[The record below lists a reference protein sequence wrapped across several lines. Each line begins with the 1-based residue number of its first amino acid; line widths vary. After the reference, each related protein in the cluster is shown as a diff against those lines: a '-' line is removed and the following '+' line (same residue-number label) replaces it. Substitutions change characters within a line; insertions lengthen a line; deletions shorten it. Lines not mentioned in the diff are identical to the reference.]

1 MANERFEV
9 GVITKPHG
17 IRGGLEAHLFDPESE
32 ALAEGRTI
40 TLVLKN
46 GPRAGA
52 IVDDFRIVES
62 ASVPGSPGRVRL
74 TLEGI
79 DDRNAAERLRGCGIE
94 VARADLPALDEDE
107 FYVADTIGKF
117 VHRRLPGDA
126 VVADDVV
133 VVGKVVG
140 LVTSG
145 PQDLLEVR
153 YRDRNGR
160 ARTWLLP
167 VAAGFVVDVGEVV
180 LVELPDGFLPDDL
193 EARRP

>member
-17 IRGGLEAHLFDPESE
+17 LKGGLEAHLFDPDSA
-32 ALAEGRTI
+32 ALAEGRTV
-40 TLVLKN
+40 TLVLKT

-52 IVDDFRIVES
+52 LVDDFRIVES
-62 ASVPGSPGRVRL
+62 AGVPGSPGRVRL
-74 TLEGI
+74 VLEGI

-94 VARADLPALDEDE
+94 VARADLPALDEGE
-107 FYVADTIGKF
+107 FYVADTIGLF
-117 VHRRLPGDA
+117 VHRRLEGG
-126 VVADDVV
+126 DVV

-167 VAAGFVVDVGEVV
+167 VAAGFVVDVTDVV